1 MLSQIGDVVASYS
14 SGPPGHAGTAVGPY
28 AHGIAALVLAAA
40 AAAGIAL
47 CVTTPSFEVGIG
59 TLFALGMGQS
69 LVFWSARS
77 TPLNYRVM
85 SSIALFMAFAAAFL
99 PRLLSMTPLRL
110 GAALALAAVASLPMW
125 AVAIWRLIGARREV
139 AGR

>member
-1 MLSQIGDVVASYS
+1 MLAGAAVLGIVASAMTRS
-14 SGPPGHAGTAVGPY
+14 FIVG
-28 AHGIAALVLAAA
+28 AA
-40 AAAGIAL
+40 
-47 CVTTPSFEVGIG
+47 
-59 TLFALGMGQS
+59 TLFVLGMGQS

>member
-1 MLSQIGDVVASYS
+1 ML
-14 SGPPGHAGTAVGPY
+14 AGAAV
-28 AHGIAALVLAAA
+28 
-40 AAAGIAL
+40 
-47 CVTTPSFEVGIG
+47 VGIVTSAMTRSFIVG
-59 TLFALGMGQS
+59 VATLFVLGMGQS

-77 TPLNYRVM
+77 APMNYRLA
-85 SSIALFMAFAAAFL
+85 SSIALLMAFAAAFL
-99 PRLLSMTPLRL
+99 PRLISMTPLRF